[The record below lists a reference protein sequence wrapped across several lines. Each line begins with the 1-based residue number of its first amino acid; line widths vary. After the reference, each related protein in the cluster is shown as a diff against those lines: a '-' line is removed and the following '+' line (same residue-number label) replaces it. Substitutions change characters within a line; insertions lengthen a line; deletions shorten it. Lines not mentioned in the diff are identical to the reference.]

1 MPCLA
6 IKVKKTNLTGDIT
19 LLATLHRKMFSKTN
33 AFCFFTPK
41 AFWGKHCFLIFFN
54 TAVSLFLLDTATR
67 QDTPTSLP
75 IPHVVLIL
83 KAYLTFPETKIDA
96 RVSQQ
101 SVAQNPRGHK
111 DDAEKPRKR
120 QRRGNR
126 GKSVATV
133 RTMNE
138 PANKVESN
146 RRAGKRKKDSWK
158 AEKKQKKTKGW
169 LTWGKNET
177 AAEDV
182 QMGREEDRIVDRERQ
197 KEQPHS
203 QSSLLLR
210 FTSLMVWFTGR
221 QY

>member
-1 MPCLA
+1 
-6 IKVKKTNLTGDIT
+6 
-19 LLATLHRKMFSKTN
+19 
-33 AFCFFTPK
+33 
-41 AFWGKHCFLIFFN
+41 LIFFN

-158 AEKKQKKTKGW
+158 AEKKQKKTKG
-169 LTWGKNET
+169 
-177 AAEDV
+177 
-182 QMGREEDRIVDRERQ
+182 
-197 KEQPHS
+197 
-203 QSSLLLR
+203 
-210 FTSLMVWFTGR
+210 
-221 QY
+221 